1 MKIILNQDVVNLG
14 EEGDIRD
21 VAAGYARNCLI
32 PKKLAYAYNRNTV
45 VMLESRRDA
54 IESRKDDKRTAALG
68 LKGQLEELKLQF
80 SMSAGENGKL
90 FGSVTSA
97 LIAEELEKAGHSIER
112 RRIEIPDNHI
122 RQVGEYSVRVKLYG
136 QEEANIQVLVE
147 RSKEG

>member
-21 VAAGYARNCLI
+21 VAAGYARTCLI